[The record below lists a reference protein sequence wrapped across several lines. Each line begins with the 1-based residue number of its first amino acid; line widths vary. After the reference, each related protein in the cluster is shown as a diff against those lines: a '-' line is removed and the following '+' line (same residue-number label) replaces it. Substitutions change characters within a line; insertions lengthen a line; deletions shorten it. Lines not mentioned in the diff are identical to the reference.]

1 MLTIEPTGQGL
12 GARVT
17 ELDLAQPLSPADFA
31 AVLAGIARHGV
42 LCFPD
47 QHLDPSEQAAFSR
60 RFGTLEVHVSG
71 AFQVPGQP
79 EVMIL
84 SNMTADGK
92 PVGLP
97 DAGQD
102 WHTDM
107 SFSRT
112 IAFLNVNYILT
123 VPQRNGVA
131 LGDTLFGDMAAAY
144 DALPASVQDRLAGRT
159 ATHDFAKFW
168 DTMRARAGAGSVRA
182 PLTEAQRQ
190 AKPPVS
196 HPLVLVHPLSGR
208 KVLYANPGYTVRID
222 GLPAA
227 ESDELLAFLFDH
239 QTRPEFC
246 YAHQWTGND
255 LLVWDNIRTI
265 HNAVADYGPDEHRYM
280 RRCQAM
286 ADRVFDPG
294 WAGLC
299 EGSMADAA
307 GNPAACL
314 CLPSA
319 EDPA

>member
-1 MLTIEPTGQGL
+1 MLTIEPMGQGL
-12 GARVT
+12 GALVT
-17 ELDLAQPLSPADFA
+17 ALDLAQSLSPADFA

-42 LCFPD
+42 LCFPG
-47 QHLDPSEQAAFSR
+47 QHLDPAEQAAFSR
-60 RFGTLEVHVSG
+60 LFGTLEVHVSG

-79 EVMIL
+79 DVMIL

-123 VPQRNGVA
+123 VPRRNGVA
-131 LGDTLFGDMAAAY
+131 LGDTLFADMAAAY
-144 DALPASVQDRLAGRT
+144 DGLPASVQARLRGRT

-168 DTMRARAGAGSVRA
+168 DMMRARAGAGSVRA
-182 PLTEAQRQ
+182 PLTEAQRRT
-190 AKPPVS
+190 KPPVS
-196 HPLVLVHPLSGR
+196 HPVVMIHPLSGR

-227 ESDELLAFLFDH
+227 ESDELLAFLFEH
-239 QTRPEFC
+239 QTRPEFR
-246 YAHQWTGND
+246 YAHHWTEND
-255 LLVWDNIRTI
+255 LLVWDNIRTL

-294 WAGLC
+294 WSGMRDASIPG
-299 EGSMADAA
+299 AA
-307 GNPAACL
+307 GDPTARSCR
-314 CLPSA
+314 PSA
-319 EDPA
+319 EDPE